1 MTHEQEIAQIVG
13 EYAVG
18 AWPAQTKTFLP
29 ITYMLYARALAPFPV
44 EAVKMAMEQLA
55 YTSKFWPTIAEI
67 VETIRTLQAA
77 ARGEHIPDASEAW
90 AEIEMAVKKYFV
102 YGKPKFSTPE
112 IEMAA
117 KRYGWDDLCSL
128 PADQAGIARAQIMRI
143 YTEIIRQ
150 KAERNLI
157 EYSLNGAT
165 PEQKLKIAGSVKLI
179 ADIAEAKKI
188 S

>member
-29 ITYMLYARALAPFPV
+29 VTYMLYARALAPFPT
-44 EAVKMAMEQLA
+44 EAIKMAMEQLA

-90 AEIEMAVKKYFV
+90 AEIEMAVKKYHV
-102 YGKPKFSTPE
+102 YATPKFSTAE
-112 IEMAA
+112 IELAA
-117 KRYGWDDLCSL
+117 KRYGWADLCNL

-143 YTEIIRQ
+143 YTEIIEQ
-150 KAERNLI
+150 NAERHRM
-157 EYSLNGAT
+157 EYALSSAT
-165 PEQKLKIAGSVKLI
+165 AEQRMKIAGSVKLI